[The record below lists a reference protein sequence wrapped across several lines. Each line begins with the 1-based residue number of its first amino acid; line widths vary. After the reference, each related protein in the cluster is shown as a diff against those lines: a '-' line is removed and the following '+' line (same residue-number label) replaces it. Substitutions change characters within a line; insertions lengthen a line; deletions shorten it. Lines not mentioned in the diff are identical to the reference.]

1 MDKLTC
7 VFCKIQFDIS
17 ELHVTQVKT
26 YTVQKYNCMFFPR
39 TLNEHKKKLGKRVE
53 LVLSCLFCVYL
64 ATLSLVGIGC
74 K

>member
-39 TLNEHKKKLGKRVE
+39 TLNEHKKKTWKKSGISFELWFILCLPGHTESCRNRV
-53 LVLSCLFCVYL
+53 
-64 ATLSLVGIGC
+64 
-74 K
+74 